1 MGMIPQAYFAKH
13 DRSKAHLNVGTI
25 GKYQLRKKNDD
36 YIYYTASILWIY
48 QWENNAYNIK

>member
-36 YIYYTASILWIY
+36 YIYYTASIL
-48 QWENNAYNIK
+48 